1 MYIVIAGGG
10 KIGEYLASVLLGSG
24 NDVAVIEE
32 NLQTADHLSI
42 VLEGRYLVIHG
53 DGCDSKYQEDAGI
66 RKADVFVAT
75 TGQDDDNLV
84 SCEIAQRV
92 FNVPRCIA
100 RVNNPKNLR
109 IFREVGIE
117 SVSSTTLIAN
127 LIEEETLLGSVSVA
141 SSLTHGNVVLTEITV
156 PRMRYH
162 SNEAGILAESVPM
175 PENSLIAAVSPKDD
189 DNVEVVG
196 EETVLYPG
204 DKAIVVADTE
214 VLDEVRSLFKGLSA
228 PAALGSG
235 GLPAAGTL
243 PTLLL
248 SLARRA
254 QLLEGLGRGVGAG
267 AVAQRDHLHG
277 VAGLHLAVLQRHEEH
292 ALAGEDAVAGQVVD
306 GALRVAHLADL
317 GELQERAAH
326 AHAGAQRQR
335 QEVDTL
341 GGDVLREVALGHV
354 EAHGLRLLDGLPC
367 QKRHLPVPVAGM
379 RVARHAAVRLDGG
392 TARTRRLPAALAPR
406 RVHRP
411 HAALPAFLHLA
422 RPSLE
427 CLVFL

>member
-10 KIGEYLASVLLGSG
+10 KIGEILDNVLLQSG

-117 SVSSTTLIAN
+117 SVSSTTLIAT

-162 SNEAGILAESVPM
+162 SNEAGILASSVPL

-214 VLDEVRSLFKGLSA
+214 VLDEVRSLFKGL
-228 PAALGSG
+228 
-235 GLPAAGTL
+235 
-243 PTLLL
+243 
-248 SLARRA
+248 
-254 QLLEGLGRGVGAG
+254 
-267 AVAQRDHLHG
+267 
-277 VAGLHLAVLQRHEEH
+277 
-292 ALAGEDAVAGQVVD
+292 
-306 GALRVAHLADL
+306 
-317 GELQERAAH
+317 
-326 AHAGAQRQR
+326 
-335 QEVDTL
+335 
-341 GGDVLREVALGHV
+341 
-354 EAHGLRLLDGLPC
+354 
-367 QKRHLPVPVAGM
+367 
-379 RVARHAAVRLDGG
+379 
-392 TARTRRLPAALAPR
+392 
-406 RVHRP
+406 
-411 HAALPAFLHLA
+411 
-422 RPSLE
+422 
-427 CLVFL
+427 